1 MPTFVVA
8 TKVSQG
14 KEDLG
19 NLFMKGLGQQQL
31 LEIGDGCEL
40 GVTTLIV
47 MLNFIVAMLRRVLT
61 CGSGPLLCM
70 AVTSLNFLLAIYY
83 VFFLKVQSGD

>member
-1 MPTFVVA
+1 MHLVYCGDA
-8 TKVSQG
+8 CARG
-14 KEDLG
+14 G
-19 NLFMKGLGQQQL
+19 M

-70 AVTSLNFLLAIYY
+70 AVTSLNFY
-83 VFFLKVQSGD
+83 